1 MSDMVTGALLTVFG
15 GLIGSLATI
24 GIAHASRKDVLR
36 LAAVE
41 KRLAAHQE
49 AYELWCR
56 LLRHLLDQK
65 LGHETAVECQA
76 WWQKNCLYLDARSRA
91 AFWAGTVDAA
101 MYHELKTVNDP
112 RETFKRL
119 ESVLR
124 CLAEGVGL
132 PAIGEHEFA
141 ETLRKD
147 GGRG

>member
-1 MSDMVTGALLTVFG
+1 MVTGALLTVLG

-24 GIAHASRKDVLR
+24 GIARASRKEVLR

-56 LLRHLLDQK
+56 LLWNLHDQK
-65 LGHETAVECQA
+65 LGHETPVECQA
-76 WWQKNCLYLDARSRA
+76 WWRKNCLYLDARSRA
-91 AFWAGTVDAA
+91 AFWTGTVDAA
-101 MYHELKTVNDP
+101 MYQDLKTVNDP

-119 ESVLR
+119 QDVLR
-124 CLAEGVGL
+124 YLAEGVGL
-132 PAIGEHEFA
+132 PTIGEHEFA

-147 GGRG
+147 GAQ